1 MTVQPTTAP
10 QEDEQKAEER
20 PNRKKIK
27 ASANIA
33 LKLGYTK
40 EELLAV
46 IGEILEYDP
55 TSINIGK
62 DNISFNFE
70 RELDDMAKSRKRKLG
85 NPTRRSIT
93 GGQS

>member
-1 MTVQPTTAP
+1 MPAQPTTAP
-10 QEDEQKAEER
+10 QEEEKAEEKS
-20 PNRKKIK
+20 NRKKIT

-33 LKLGYTK
+33 LKVGYTK

-70 RELDDMAKSRKRKLG
+70 RELDDMTKSRKRKLG
-85 NPTRRSIT
+85 NPTRRSIA